1 MTQGTPSTC
10 KHLQERMGAKGCRA
24 TISDSPAQSMG
35 VPPTVVTFP
44 WLGPPKMAAH
54 RAGATA
60 LSAALKKPVSP
71 GP

>member
-44 WLGPPKMAAH
+44 SLGPPKWQPTEQARLH
-54 RAGATA
+54 SA
-60 LSAALKKPVSP
+60 LL
-71 GP
+71 